1 MTMTDAAQRR
11 LYEVFGQV
19 ARPERIEVCPHCSD
33 ADLGCSLLKEP
44 VSAIAAADLAGYAA
58 KAITT
63 WGGAGDLR
71 YLLPRMLEC
80 VVAGAAD
87 FPDPEIVLG
96 KLALADWHHW
106 PAEEA
111 RAIDDFLHAW
121 WETTLEQYPAP
132 QPVGTVLCSI
142 AAAGIDLDPYL
153 RAWSPLDG
161 DDSIRHLYD
170 FLATDVDWSPDPQL
184 TNAFWNGE
192 SVAYRQ
198 VLTWIGGGPAT
209 RAVEAAFE
217 RATSEPVL
225 ELLDTIHDWISP
237 LERDRPAVPGTL
249 SERETMEYLARTGA
263 KSRWAHNKRLAKA
276 RSDACDRGKE
286 PFDLAVLETLCD
298 TSREGRM
305 DAVDIRHERFEWKYY
320 TQFPDVMTLRDFA
333 RKVDE
338 LNRWS

>member
-1 MTMTDAAQRR
+1 
-11 LYEVFGQV
+11 
-19 ARPERIEVCPHCSD
+19 
-33 ADLGCSLLKEP
+33 
-44 VSAIAAADLAGYAA
+44 
-58 KAITT
+58 
-63 WGGAGDLR
+63 
-71 YLLPRMLEC
+71 MLEC
-80 VVAGAAD
+80 AVADAAE

-96 KLALADWHHW
+96 KLALADWRHW
-106 PAEEA
+106 PVGEP

-121 WETTLEQYPAP
+121 WESTLQQYPAP

-142 AAAGIDLDPYL
+142 AAAGVDLDSYL

-161 DDSIRHLYD
+161 DDAIRHLYD
-170 FLATDVDWSPDPQL
+170 FLATDVNWSPDPQL
-184 TNAFWNGE
+184 TNAFWERG
-192 SVAYRQ
+192 SAAYRQ

-225 ELLDTIHDWISP
+225 ELLGIIHGWISP
-237 LERDRPAVPGTL
+237 LERDQPIVSRTL
-249 SERETMEYLARTGA
+249 TGRAAMEFEARTGA

-276 RSDACDRGKE
+276 RSDAGDRGKE

-305 DAVDIRHERFEWKYY
+305 DAVDVRHDRFESMYY
-320 TQFPDVMTLRDFA
+320 THFPKVMTLRDFA